1 VLIHDLQMGRS
12 RGETGRGTMVILR
25 ARYCNERD
33 ANATKVN
40 NHKMKTRQQVGGCIV
55 EGFVNR
61 KNTLLLEFKLG
72 YVCEIICY

>member
-40 NHKMKTRQQVGGCIV
+40 NHKMKTRQRVGV
-55 EGFVNR
+55 V
-61 KNTLLLEFKLG
+61 
-72 YVCEIICY
+72 